1 MRMRR
6 KKNLDD
12 RLIRCSDV
20 LIPVNDDEKNS
31 LVDFGDSEYLD
42 FVEIFGNNNPVMLEI
57 GSGKGKFARDFAKQ
71 NPDINLIA
79 IEKSKNVMVDACEKA
94 IAENIPNLRFMAT
107 GAEYLER
114 YFPKGSI
121 ERIYLNFSCPY
132 PKKSY
137 ANRRL
142 TNHRFLGIYENIL
155 RPQGEIHQKTDNIML
170 FDYSIEEL
178 TACGYTLKN
187 VTRDLHNSGF
197 CGNIMT
203 EYEEKFSS
211 EGKPI
216 CRLEAYKQVSDK

>member
-6 KKNLDD
+6 KKNLDE
-12 RLIRCSDV
+12 RLERCYGI
-20 LIPVNDDEKNS
+20 LLRINDEEKNS
-31 LVDFGDSEYLD
+31 LVDTGESEYLNFAD
-42 FVEIFGNNNPVMLEI
+42 IFGNNNPVMLEI
-57 GSGKGKFARDFAKQ
+57 GSGKGRFAREFAKAH
-71 NPDINLIA
+71 PDINLIA
-79 IEKSKNVMVDACEKA
+79 VEKSKNVMVWACETA
-94 IAENIPNLRFMAT
+94 IKEEIKNLRFMAT

-142 TNHRFLGIYENIL
+142 TNRRFLSSYEKIL
-155 RPQGEIHQKTDNIML
+155 RDGGEIHQKTDNVML
-170 FDYSIEEL
+170 FDYSIEEF
-178 TACGYTLKN
+178 TACGYKLKN

-197 CGNIMT
+197 VGNIMT

-216 CRLEAYKQVSDK
+216 CRLEAVKA